1 MSAAGPQINGGGDVT
16 AFASGLVSLLQ
27 PVVIECD
34 QRLQGV
40 FDSQRL
46 LAAQIDG
53 LASQLDKFNAVS
65 RTPALSP
72 HIDKLLRAKAR
83 MVVINTTLANIQHR
97 LVRIQREHAPAPRP
111 FAEGVAPTSTA
122 SPSSTPFPSSP
133 SSSSSQPAPT
143 PAPSSSSSTSTS
155 TAPAAAATQ
164 PAGAGGGGGVMSS
177 WLNKAKAALVE
188 APASLS
194 NLAGPSSTTA
204 QPAAA
209 TTTAPS
215 PSAGLE
221 QQPPSA
227 AEPSAAQEAEPAEAS
242 SAEPTNEPA
251 QEEEQQPQPEEEAD
265 KTLAAAEADEVV
277 APAEEAFTTESQPT
291 PAAD

>member
-164 PAGAGGGGGVMSS
+164 PAGGGGVMSS

-209 TTTAPS
+209 TTAPS
-215 PSAGLE
+215 PSAGTTTGPPAAAARNPYADADLRSFFGVCSLSSRGGVRHTRLL
-221 QQPPSA
+221 QASSNSRPRLLNRAQRRRPSLRRVPSA
-227 AEPSAAQEAEPAEAS
+227 LHITIARARI
-242 SAEPTNEPA
+242 
-251 QEEEQQPQPEEEAD
+251 
-265 KTLAAAEADEVV
+265 
-277 APAEEAFTTESQPT
+277 
-291 PAAD
+291 

>member
-111 FAEGVAPTSTA
+111 SAEGVAPTSTA

-164 PAGAGGGGGVMSS
+164 PAGGGGGGVMSS

-215 PSAGLE
+215 PSAGTTTTG
-221 QQPPSA
+221 PP
-227 AEPSAAQEAEPAEAS
+227 
-242 SAEPTNEPA
+242 
-251 QEEEQQPQPEEEAD
+251 
-265 KTLAAAEADEVV
+265 AAAARNLR
-277 APAEEAFTTESQPT
+277 
-291 PAAD
+291 

>member
-111 FAEGVAPTSTA
+111 SAVEGNVAPTSTA
-122 SPSSTPFPSSP
+122 SPSSPSSP
-133 SSSSSQPAPT
+133 SSSQPAPPT
-143 PAPSSSSSTSTS
+143 IAPTSSTTTS
-155 TAPAAAATQ
+155 TAPAAAAAAQ
-164 PAGAGGGGGVMSS
+164 PTGGGGGGVMSS

-194 NLAGPSSTTA
+194 NLAGSSTTTA

-209 TTTAPS
+209 TTTTAPS
-215 PSAGLE
+215 ASAGGTYHHRT
-221 QQPPSA
+221 A
-227 AEPSAAQEAEPAEAS
+227 ARNPNADAGLRSFLVFALALFSSRGGCSPRATAAPGS
-242 SAEPTNEPA
+242 S
-251 QEEEQQPQPEEEAD
+251 
-265 KTLAAAEADEVV
+265 
-277 APAEEAFTTESQPT
+277 
-291 PAAD
+291 